1 MTDLHVTYLKINSGK
16 QLMSLMSWL
25 VSLISGEWM
34 LSRGRPNGGDV
45 VIFRTLWVGTI
56 LIVVFAG
63 IKVTAQPIT
72 SVCGFVFTTWTE
84 SLSIVRSTQGPVV
97 YGAVYAALYARF
109 TSQWSYMANLYN
121 QIKQAEITAQK
132 PLCKESLAQWK
143 AGYIEDAY
151 VTHMA
156 TKPMVA
162 GVIHAW
168 HSDPDVKDAFT
179 KHTADHRKILNWLA
193 EHKVL

>member
-1 MTDLHVTYLKINSGK
+1 
-16 QLMSLMSWL
+16 MSLVSWL
-25 VSLISGEWM
+25 VSFISGEWM
-34 LSRGRPNGGDV
+34 LTRGRPNGGDV
-45 VIFRTLWVGTI
+45 VIFRTLWVGTL
-56 LIVVFAG
+56 LIVIFAV
-63 IKVTAQPIT
+63 INVTAQPIT
-72 SVCGFVFTTWTE
+72 SVCNFVFSTWTE
-84 SLSIVRSTQGPVV
+84 LLCILRSTQGSLV

-132 PLCKESLAQWK
+132 PLRKVALSQWK

-162 GVIHAW
+162 GVIRAW
-168 HSDPDVKDAFT
+168 YSDPYVQDAFA
-179 KHTADHRKILNWLA
+179 KHTTDHRKILNWLSQ
-193 EHKVL
+193 HNVL

>member
-1 MTDLHVTYLKINSGK
+1 
-16 QLMSLMSWL
+16 MSLLSSL
-25 VSLISGEWM
+25 VSFISGEWM

-45 VIFRTLWVGTI
+45 VIFRTLWVGTM
-56 LIVVFAG
+56 LIVIFAA
-63 IKVTAQPIT
+63 IKVTEQPTT
-72 SVCGFVFTTWTE
+72 SVCAFVCATWTE
-84 SLSIVRSTQGPVV
+84 LLCIVRSTQGPVM

-109 TSQWSYMANLYN
+109 TSQWLYMANLYN

-132 PLCKESLAQWK
+132 PLRKVALSQWK

-162 GVIHAW
+162 GVIRAW
-168 HSDPDVKDAFT
+168 YSDPYVQDAFA
-179 KHTADHRKILNWLA
+179 KHTTDHRKILNWLA